1 MRSSPPILVIF
12 AALVTSACSEQRLP
26 SFDIPAALTVPAQ
39 QPAIGPRLLPGAD
52 GSVNMSWMERQE
64 AGATLRYSNYGDES
78 WQTPVDVVTDPQ
90 MFVNWVD
97 LPGVLAT
104 SADELLAY
112 WLSNTS
118 EGVHTYQ
125 VLTSQSSDQGKTW
138 TQSTSPHTDGS
149 NTQHG
154 FVSIFPA
161 ASGTGLMWLDGRN
174 SAAAGMTLRSA
185 VVAPDGA
192 LSDEM
197 LLDDLVCDC
206 CPTDI
211 AVSSKGPV
219 AIYRNRSVDEIRDI
233 YVARQLQGQWQAG
246 VAISDDGW
254 MIDGCP
260 VNGPAIAAD
269 GDLVVV
275 AWFTGANNEPTV
287 KTAVSTNAGKSFSAP
302 VIISNN
308 APLGRVGVAVIDS
321 RTYVV
326 SWLEPDRKETTAINI
341 RGLTIN
347 GQLGPIR
354 TVGRTSVALTVPQ
367 MARVDNN
374 LILAWTDNINDLS
387 KIASVRIPIRGFYD

>member
-1 MRSSPPILVIF
+1 
-12 AALVTSACSEQRLP
+12 
-26 SFDIPAALTVPAQ
+26 
-39 QPAIGPRLLPGAD
+39 
-52 GSVNMSWMERQE
+52 MSWMERQDD
-64 AGATLRYSNYGDES
+64 GATLRYSKYGDDR
-78 WQTPVDVVTDPQ
+78 WQTPVDVVTDSQ

-112 WLSNTS
+112 WLSNSS

-138 TQSTSPHTDGS
+138 TQPTSPHTYS
-149 NTQHG
+149 STTQHG
-154 FVSIFPA
+154 FVSTFPA
-161 ASGTGLMWLDGRN
+161 ASGTGLMWLDSRN
-174 SAAAGMTLRSA
+174 STAEGTTLRSA

-206 CPTDI
+206 CPTNI

-233 YVARQLQGQWQAG
+233 YVARQLQGQWQTG
-246 VAISDDGW
+246 VAIANDGW

-269 GDLVVV
+269 GDMVVV

-287 KTAVSTNAGKSFSAP
+287 KTAVSTNAGKSFSEP

-308 APLGRVGVAVIDS
+308 APLGRVGVAVIDA

-326 SWLEPDRKETTAINI
+326 SWLEPDRKETFAINI
-341 RGLTIN
+341 RGLTAN

-354 TVGRTSVALTVPQ
+354 TVGRTAVTRTVPQ
-367 MARVDNN
+367 MTRVDNN
-374 LILAWTDNINDLS
+374 LILAWSDNINDLS